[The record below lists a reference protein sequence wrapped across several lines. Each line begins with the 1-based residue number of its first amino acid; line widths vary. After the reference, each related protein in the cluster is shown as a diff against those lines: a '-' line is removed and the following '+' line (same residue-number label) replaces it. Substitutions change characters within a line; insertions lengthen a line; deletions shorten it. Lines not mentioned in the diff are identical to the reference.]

1 MICQIQNQRLFK
13 RRGNLTYAVP
23 EPVGRGRQTDA
34 ARSNRKRED
43 LSNDHPGTRAP
54 GGSEEGDVEADEG
67 DHSRNSSIV
76 LLRWSAGCDT
86 NDSDDKLHND
96 HSRASDDE
104 DLAATE
110 AFDCPKGDRCR
121 TDVDKRR
128 DEGDKEGV
136 LNRAKGGEKN
146 RSEVENEVN
155 SSQLLH
161 HLHEDP

>member
-1 MICQIQNQRLFK
+1 MICQSHNQRSLK
-13 RRGNLTYAVP
+13 RIGKLTYAVP
-23 EPVGRGRQTDA
+23 EPVGRGRQTDT

-76 LLRWSAGCDT
+76 FFRGSAGCDT
-86 NDSDDKLHND
+86 NDSDDELHDD

-110 AFDCPKGDRCR
+110 AFDCPKGDRRR
-121 TDVDKRR
+121 TDVDKCR
-128 DEGDKEGV
+128 DEGDEEGV
-136 LNRAKGGEKN
+136 LNCAKGGEED
-146 RSEVENEVN
+146 RSEVEDEVN

-161 HLHEDP
+161 HLHENP